1 MWKNLKDDII
11 VNIVHK
17 MAIILFKEQ
26 NELITVVVCL
36 VSIEGSLCLECFC
49 TERAVM
55 LNSSFVMHVF
65 LVSCERPFVH
75 KFFIAFGTIVY
86 NIYYFICASRI
97 GVVREIRF
105 FLRAIVDFL

>member
-55 LNSSFVMHVF
+55 LNVF
-65 LVSCERPFVH
+65 LVSSERPFVH
-75 KFFIAFGTIVY
+75 KLFIAFGTIVY